1 MPQLLAAKIVL
12 ASASPRRQVL
22 LAQIGVTPEI
32 RPADVDETIPPG
44 TEPAGAVS
52 TLALAKARAVL
63 DAGQAEGAD
72 LVIAA
77 DTVVVLEGDILG
89 KPADAADAKAMLAR
103 LAGRTH
109 DVYTGFTVLDP
120 ARPEGAHVESVC
132 SKVFLAALSPEAI
145 AAYVET
151 GEPLDK
157 AGSYAIQ
164 GLGSAFVERV
174 EGCYT
179 NIVGL
184 PLPALVAAA
193 RGLGWTLF

>member
-1 MPQLLAAKIVL
+1 MPQLSAARAVL
-12 ASASPRRQVL
+12 ASASPRRQTL
-22 LAQIGVTPEI
+22 LLQIGVTPEI

-44 TEPAGAVS
+44 TDPAAAVS
-52 TLALAKARAVL
+52 ALALAKARAVL
-63 DAGQAEGAD
+63 ESGQAEGAD

-77 DTVVVLEGDILG
+77 DTVVVLDGDILG
-89 KPADAADAKAMLAR
+89 KPADAEGAKAMLKR

-109 DVYTGFTVLDP
+109 SVYTGFTVLDP
-120 ARPEGAHVESVC
+120 ARPEGAHVESVR
-132 SKVFLAALSPEAI
+132 SKVHLAALTPAAI

-184 PLPALVAAA
+184 PLPALVAAC
-193 RGLGWTLF
+193 RGLGWALF